1 MIYKN
6 LILILIFLY
15 NGCSNK
21 NYEEIQLNKKN
32 PIGIYG
38 EKLSN
43 GVIHNINYLLE
54 YPEEYLDKNIL
65 VKGKISEVCP
75 MRGCWLE
82 IEDTINHEKIRVK
95 VTDGEIVFP
104 FSAKGKSLIAEGKFS
119 KLILTEQKAKNWKAH
134 LMLERGIKIDTSEII
149 LNDQDLYEYRIFS
162 KAAKIF

>member
-1 MIYKN
+1 MIYKI

-21 NYEEIQLNKKN
+21 NYEESQLNKKN
-32 PIGIYG
+32 PNGIYG

-82 IEDTINHEKIRVK
+82 IEDTISHERQIKDYLGLDGWADNNMVK
-95 VTDGEIVFP
+95 D
-104 FSAKGKSLIAEGKFS
+104 SKSLWKTFQIENSRQTSKIKKFS
-119 KLILTEQKAKNWKAH
+119 
-134 LMLERGIKIDTSEII
+134 
-149 LNDQDLYEYRIFS
+149 QDIPNGYNGSLLKY
-162 KAAKIF
+162 